1 MNHINLQLSN
11 INITSIFYY
20 ITSIFNDINFD
31 IVLTIFLIINTLL
44 AFSIVFLEYQT
55 TTSSWAWILVL
66 FLIPYLGFILYLIF

>member
-44 AFSIVFLEYQT
+44 AF
-55 TTSSWAWILVL
+55 
-66 FLIPYLGFILYLIF
+66 